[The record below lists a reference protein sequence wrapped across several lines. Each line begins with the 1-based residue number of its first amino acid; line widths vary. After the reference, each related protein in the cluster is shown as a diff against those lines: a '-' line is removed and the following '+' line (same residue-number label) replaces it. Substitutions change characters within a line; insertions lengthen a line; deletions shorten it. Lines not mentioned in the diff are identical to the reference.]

1 MVDCAKSTESEELR
15 CCESHRASS
24 GVRVWGNKVRWLCT
38 QLCTILHSRWIFPR
52 DNEWI
57 FSAGPTGP
65 LFWISRLKLVHHSMY
80 TVLKERKQS
89 LTFL

>member
-1 MVDCAKSTESEELR
+1 MY
-15 CCESHRASS
+15 
-24 GVRVWGNKVRWLCT
+24 
-38 QLCTILHSRWIFPR
+38 TIVHYLTLQMDFPER

-57 FSAGPTGP
+57 FSPLQGP
-65 LFWISRLKLVHHSMY
+65 LIGSRLKLVHHSMY